1 MSTYEANRN
10 QRADTRDAL
19 ITYINNISISDVNS
33 VRTQSSMLATV
44 TSQTDEISRK
54 SAVNLK
60 ILSYSAI
67 LL

>member
-19 ITYINNISISDVNS
+19 ITYINNISVSDVNS

-54 SAVNLK
+54 SAVNLNN
-60 ILSYSAI
+60 LNYSPI
-67 LL
+67 SL